1 MLVSTKP
8 GADYSV
14 GCARPAMRPPISAT
28 HPTPRYANRLWRYAL
43 TLLRQSG
50 FLLVANTAF
59 LEDFYSPTLGNER
72 LPSGL
77 RPHPGDTPRNKPTY
91 VQSVIHNGR
100 VHASSRKGGSVMF
113 ARVSQ
118 YSVDPERLQQEQ
130 GEVEEHLLPALRM
143 QPGFSGGLL
152 LANPQKGKVL
162 AVTLWESEQE
172 MHATDEASHWFR
184 VFGAAAVEGTVTDVE
199 TYEVYRA
206 QLSHPEP

>member
-1 MLVSTKP
+1 MYACIRGTGRIFSR
-8 GADYSV
+8 
-14 GCARPAMRPPISAT
+14 GCAVERIGYLLLKTRPSRFV
-28 HPTPRYANRLWRYAL
+28 NRLLEIRSSSTPPVLILVGREYWVFEKISS
-43 TLLRQSG
+43 LRRW
-50 FLLVANTAF
+50 AMNAF
-59 LEDFYSPTLGNER
+59 RAVCDHT
-72 LPSGL
+72 
-77 RPHPGDTPRNKPTY
+77 PGHTPRNNRTY

-113 ARVSQ
+113 ARVSK
-118 YSVDPERLQQEQ
+118 YSVDSERLQQEQ

-152 LANPQKGKVL
+152 LANTQKGKVL

-199 TYEVYRA
+199 TY
-206 QLSHPEP
+206 